1 MHIHLHQAE
10 HAVRACMS
18 HRLLLV
24 CILLFSFALRVFE
37 LEHLPPFEHPDGVSL
52 AEYSLKVA
60 RGDVPWYGV
69 RTDGDTNWAFLQY
82 APYALFGGSLWALR
96 LTSALWSMLVLT
108 VTYFAVRQM
117 FGARVALFAMLLMGC
132 AHLLI
137 HFSRAVT
144 IVLPS
149 VLTSFLSIGLYCK
162 AQRISADGRRST
174 GLWLLTG
181 AVLALN
187 LYEYVAARSVFFALA
202 ALWLLSLPRQRSAW
216 RPYAHRMLLLAAGF
230 LLIAAPILLWYFQHP
245 NHLLDRF
252 GALSIFHPRNAAI
265 NLRLYGQ
272 VDTLILLYYQ
282 TLRSLGG
289 FFTVWDTSPNYH
301 VESALLDTPTALLL
315 LPGLLIAARRKPKLT
330 LVMLVWIMAGLIAGA
345 ILLIEPPTS
354 HHYIVLVPLAI
365 VFAALCLAWLSSTRL
380 GRRCVP
386 VLIAAVVI
394 ANVYLYFHLYPIR
407 GAWFSLESDVG
418 YFVREQRNCC
428 TFWYLGEPD
437 QTPRKISALIA
448 SATPIHY
455 VRDEEQLAVVITPYL
470 EDEQPDVIIV
480 PNDKVEKWLPRLK
493 QRFPEGREH
502 FYTDRG
508 RSMFCAYRLNA
519 RGRLN
524 GIGLTRD

>member
-162 AQRISADGRRST
+162 AQCISADGRRST

-252 GALSIFHPRNAAI
+252 SREMEK
-265 NLRLYGQ
+265 
-272 VDTLILLYYQ
+272 
-282 TLRSLGG
+282 RSLTFAPETLDAMTTADWPGNIRQLANEIQRMATLLPEGG
-289 FFTVWDTSPNYH
+289 IIRPEHLSPAIRTGHHANGYAANGHALTERQADWINQALTRGVMQPQANGAGKRTLAETVEELEKQMI
-301 VESALLDTPTALLL
+301 VES
-315 LPGLLIAARRKPKLT
+315 
-330 LVMLVWIMAGLIAGA
+330 LV
-345 ILLIEPPTS
+345 
-354 HHYIVLVPLAI
+354 
-365 VFAALCLAWLSSTRL
+365 RL
-380 GRRCVP
+380 GGNISR
-386 VLIAAVVI
+386 AA
-394 ANVYLYFHLYPIR
+394 
-407 GAWFSLESDVG
+407 
-418 YFVREQRNCC
+418 
-428 TFWYLGEPD
+428 
-437 QTPRKISALIA
+437 
-448 SATPIHY
+448 
-455 VRDEEQLAVVITPYL
+455 DEL
-470 EDEQPDVIIV
+470 
-480 PNDKVEKWLPRLK
+480 
-493 QRFPEGREH
+493 
-502 FYTDRG
+502 
-508 RSMFCAYRLNA
+508 
-519 RGRLN
+519 
-524 GIGLTRD
+524 GLTRKGLYLKLERYSINLQTIKGGGKASLMA